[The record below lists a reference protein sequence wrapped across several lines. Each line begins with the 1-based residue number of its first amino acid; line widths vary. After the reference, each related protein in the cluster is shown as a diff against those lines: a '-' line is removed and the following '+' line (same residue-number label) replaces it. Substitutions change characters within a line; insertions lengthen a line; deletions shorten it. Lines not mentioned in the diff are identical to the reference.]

1 MKTDN
6 LDSENKNTIG
16 AFSAS
21 PSPEKESDVRASEI
35 QNEFPADSSTIDS
48 RLEKIAPVVSV
59 TPSVTIE
66 SVLPEHLQQFNKKAA
81 VEEVRT
87 GPLKSDIEKTPLHDG
102 TPHQEESSVH
112 YGAGSY
118 HTISGGQETY
128 KDSNEKKATTIIEQ
142 RPYSTIGIPNS
153 TFGIPLQKKEKEKS
167 VTEESSLF
175 VLFFKITFLVLVLF
189 LGVAFSAPY
198 ILPILVDN
206 GYLTLVGE
214 GVYSIGESTFSNAIS
229 GQILYLTSLLVAG
242 ILLVLSVALIVDLL
256 VRKSIFLFAK
266 VFIFIIIVLL
276 LGVLVFYL
284 EINGTHIVGP
294 VHKQFE
300 VFK

>member
-1 MKTDN
+1 MKTGN

-35 QNEFPADSSTIDS
+35 QNESPADSSTIDS

-59 TPSVTIE
+59 TPSVSIE
-66 SVLPEHLQQFNKKAA
+66 SVLPEHLQQFNKKA
-81 VEEVRT
+81 EEVYT
-87 GPLKSDIEKTPLHDG
+87 APLKSVEEKASSPSKDFI
-102 TPHQEESSVH
+102 QKESSVPH
-112 YGAGSY
+112 GSGAY

-167 VTEESSLF
+167 VKEESSLF
-175 VLFFKITFLVLVLF
+175 VLFFKVTFLILVLF

-214 GVYSIGESTFSNAIS
+214 GVYSTGESTFSNAIS